1 MTKQELNKKLK
12 KCGFSDKTI
21 KNILKD
27 AENSSNPEFIYHYW
41 GVKI

>member
-12 KCGFSDKTI
+12 DCGYSDKTI
-21 KNILKD
+21 KKIHKD
-27 AENSSNPEFIYHYW
+27 AENSSNPEYIYYYW